1 MKKRI
6 FSNILLSVACCVGL
20 LAILSSWEIY
30 TPVSLEKLGKEI
42 TPFSSLQST
51 VAVTVKTY
59 TSEESRAFLGRDLL
73 SRGIKPIQI
82 TVQNN
87 TPNSYILSASGI
99 DLTTYPSNQV
109 AMKITKEAIP
119 RSVAFKVAGMIFW
132 PFMIPGTIDS
142 IQTFKAHKRLKK
154 EYSVKAVGQD
164 PVVPYS
170 TINRIIFVSDEK
182 YKETFDVALYNKET
196 KQPLYFHMNA
206 TT

>member
-6 FSNILLSVACCVGL
+6 FSNILLGITSCIGL

-30 TPVSLEKLGKEI
+30 TPVSLEKLGKDI

-51 VAVTVKTY
+51 VAVTVKAY
-59 TSEESRAFLGRDLL
+59 TAEESKAYLGRDLL

-87 TPNSYILSASGI
+87 TPNSYILSAAGV

-119 RSVAFKVAGMIFW
+119 RAVVYKVAGMIFW

-142 IQTFKAHKRLKK
+142 IQTFRAHKKLKK
-154 EYSVKAVGQD
+154 EYAVKAIGED

-170 TINRIIFVSDEK
+170 TINRIIFVSEEK
-182 YKETFDVALYNKET
+182 YRDTFDVKLVNKET
-196 KQPLYFHMNA
+196 KFPLYFHMNA
-206 TT
+206 ST